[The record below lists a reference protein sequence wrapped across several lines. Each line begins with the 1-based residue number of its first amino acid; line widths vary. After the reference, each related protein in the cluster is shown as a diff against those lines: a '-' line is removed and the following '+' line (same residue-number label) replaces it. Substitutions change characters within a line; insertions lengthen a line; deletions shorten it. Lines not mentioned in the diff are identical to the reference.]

1 MNLIQ
6 STAAQTMSSRE
17 IAELTGK
24 EHKNVIRDIRAMLD
38 ALRDDGSELS
48 HVREDQD
55 ARGYTSAFHLDRELT
70 ETLLT
75 GYSVPLRRKV
85 IARWHELEAKAV
97 APSAPA
103 QLSRLQ
109 LIEIAMQAETERL
122 ALEEKAIKLEEKITE
137 QAPKVEALERFSGN
151 DGRHNTRNAS
161 KLLGVPEKKVIAWLL
176 THGWYYRD
184 HAGRL
189 CAKAEKIASGYLDT
203 TPIEI
208 RRSDGVQTV
217 PQAVVTQR
225 GLAKLGELLAKDGLL
240 PKQEAAHGGQLRKIS
255 DPSQLGATA

>member
-1 MNLIQ
+1 MNLTQ
-6 STAAQTMSSRE
+6 ATAAQTMSSRE

-38 ALRDDGSELS
+38 ALKKDGSDLS

-85 IARWHELEAKAV
+85 IARWHELEARV
-97 APSAPA
+97 AQPSIPQTLPEA
-103 QLSRLQ
+103 LRLAAEA
-109 LIEIAMQAETERL
+109 IERNEKL
-122 ALEEKAIKLEEKITE
+122 ALENKAQAEALAK
-137 QAPKVEALERFSGN
+137 QAPKVEALERFSEN
-151 DGRHNTRNAS
+151 EGRHNTRNAA
-161 KLLGVPEKKVIAWLL
+161 KMLGFPEKKTIAWLL

-189 CAKAEKIASGYLDT
+189 CAKAEKIAAGYLDT
-203 TPIEI
+203 APIEI
-208 RRSDGVQTV
+208 RRSDGIQTV
-217 PQAVVTQR
+217 AQPVITQR
-225 GLAKLGELLAKDGLL
+225 GLVKLGELMAKDGLL
-240 PKQEAAHGGQLRKIS
+240 PKQETFLGGAHSKAVARLQS
-255 DPSQLGATA
+255 GASA